1 MLIDVPT
8 YSAPPNLCD
17 YFLACVD
24 AACIACEKKDDIGL
38 LRREGNGAAFHLHFA
53 TMGVCDN
60 WVVRDALLKR
70 ASTRKSSSFWLKGFV
85 R

>member
-53 TMGVCDN
+53 TMGVD
-60 WVVRDALLKR
+60 RQLPDLDGGL
-70 ASTRKSSSFWLKGFV
+70 
-85 R
+85 

>member
-53 TMGVCDN
+53 TMG
-60 WVVRDALLKR
+60 DALLKR